1 MRVEIK
7 SAYSKCESIT
17 KENASNFYYAFRTLP
32 KKKRLA
38 IYATYAFCRLCD
50 DIADGNLPLTQ
61 KKNLLIQVRTDLL
74 NKKSGLVSDPVF
86 IALYDTISTFNIPRS
101 YFEQVIDGVEMDL
114 TINRYTTFEDLRT
127 YCYRVASVVGLISI
141 EIFGYTNPKARR
153 YAIDLGIGMQLT
165 NILRDIR
172 EDFTNGRIYLP
183 MDELERFKYS
193 KHDLNDNII
202 NESFKNLLAFQID
215 RARSYF
221 DSGTNLIPLVSP
233 SSKVCLSMLH
243 GVYSRILDRIES
255 NDYDIY
261 TKRIGLKTSEKIF
274 LMLKIWSLNIVNKTK
289 SF

>member
-141 EIFGYTNPKARR
+141 EIFGYTNPKSRR